1 MPAQLLGLSESVGDY
16 LAHVVKGARHGFCV
30 RNNGQKIGVAAPAG
44 QNMLVQVVGYAR
56 SPDFALIHTN
66 VEPVVMGHF
75 AQNPHGALSQVRHF
89 KGFFFGCL
97 VVQRNVAVR
106 ADEQVPRIIG
116 VQVKQREGVLPTV
129 YNERFLIT
137 A

>member
-1 MPAQLLGLSESVGDY
+1 MLMQV
-16 LAHVVKGARHGFCV
+16 
-30 RNNGQKIGVAAPAG
+30 IG
-44 QNMLVQVVGYAR
+44 YTR

-75 AQNPHGALSQVRHF
+75 TQNPHGALSQVRHF
-89 KGFFFGCL
+89 EGFFFSCL

-106 ADEQVPRIIG
+106 ADEQVPRVIG

-129 YNERFLIT
+129 HNERFLIT